1 MFQTLNCI
9 ALRSIKYNDRSTIL
23 SAYSREAGRMSFI
36 VPSGNGR
43 EARRRRALFMPLSV
57 FNCQCDVKPGK
68 EIHMMKEVSP
78 TIMGGSIHSH
88 PVKVVIAM
96 FIADV
101 LNAVLREPQS
111 DPLLYD
117 FIIEAI
123 DNLGRN
129 ERGLAN
135 FHLCFLFRLGRFL
148 GIEPDIGSHHAGQV
162 FDLIDATFRE
172 SPPMHN
178 KYIEV
183 SDAQT
188 VVALSRMTWEN
199 LHVFKFTREQRN
211 ATLDEILRYYTL
223 HYSRLSDLSSLDVVR
238 TLFT

>member
-1 MFQTLNCI
+1 M
-9 ALRSIKYNDRSTIL
+9 
-23 SAYSREAGRMSFI
+23 
-36 VPSGNGR
+36 
-43 EARRRRALFMPLSV
+43 
-57 FNCQCDVKPGK
+57 
-68 EIHMMKEVSP
+68 
-78 TIMGGSIHSH
+78 
-88 PVKVVIAM
+88 
-96 FIADV
+96 
-101 LNAVLREPQS
+101 
-111 DPLLYD
+111 
-117 FIIEAI
+117 
-123 DNLGRN
+123 
-129 ERGLAN
+129 
-135 FHLCFLFRLGRFL
+135 
-148 GIEPDIGSHHAGQV
+148 
-162 FDLIDATFRE
+162 IDATFRE